1 MQQVKRTPPQ
11 VAALHTLE
19 SAGIG
24 VLSTVVVAAVQYLS
38 TNGLNIT
45 GLGTAAGG
53 TFVGAML
60 MMYKSLIMN
69 TQVAQGAQ
77 DTVGQGW
84 QYLQSELRNI
94 ANALTGGKP
103 AQVSAPTSPIAIDVQ
118 TLAKQL
124 ASELMNVPRPDVT
137 QQATRPSVEA
147 IRQSTPPVQAQP
159 LYAPNPSAAPP
170 QTYPPTTATGTVNWQ
185 PPQRPYG
192 G

>member
-11 VAALHTLE
+11 VAALHTVE

-24 VLSTVVVAAVQYLS
+24 VISTVVVAAVQYLS
-38 TNGLNIT
+38 THGLNVT

-69 TQVAQGAQ
+69 TQVVTGAQ

-94 ANALTGGKP
+94 ANALTGGKAIVP
-103 AQVSAPTSPIAIDVQ
+103 PVAPTSPVAVDVQ
-118 TLAKQL
+118 GLAQALK
-124 ASELMNVPRPDVT
+124 AELMKPPADVT
-137 QQATRPSVEA
+137 QQATRPAVEA
-147 IRQSTPPVQAQP
+147 VRTNTAAQP
-159 LYAPNPSAAPP
+159 APPLFPPAAP
-170 QTYPPTTATGTVNWQ
+170 GTMNWQ
-185 PPQRPYG
+185 PPARPYG